1 MDEEARVRTEKTGRI
16 GHEAVTEATYV
27 FDRSGAQSPTDT
39 AFLFCQAFFF
49 VPFASKKKAPNKS
62 RFQYFVGRTV
72 ETPVPTGLCDAS
84 LQPLTVLRLLPRG
97 RGTAGRWWKEYSVQ
111 KQIR

>member
-39 AFLFCQAFFF
+39 AFSFRQAFSFG
-49 VPFASKKKAPNKS
+49 PIASKEKADKQGLIAIFYRADS
-62 RFQYFVGRTV
+62 RGR
-72 ETPVPTGLCDAS
+72 LS
-84 LQPLTVLRLLPRG
+84 LQERG
-97 RGTAGRWWKEYSVQ
+97 ERSF
-111 KQIR
+111 IR